1 MNNTFHDNNLE
12 NIESQIWELLLQS
25 SHSANTPFHQ
35 GNIATINHN
44 VPEQRTVILR
54 SVDISKRLLSFNTDV
69 RSLKIEQLET
79 NNSVSWLFY
88 DKTLKVQ
95 LRMYARAVIHWNDT
109 VAELGWEKSRL
120 SSKMCYTTQQKSGSF
135 IDKPEF
141 VEVNRTDIEDELLDF
156 ARGNF
161 AVVET
166 QVYAID
172 FVFLNR
178 NGNKRAYF
186 DYESNHFQWRQV

>member
-1 MNNTFHDNNLE
+1 
-12 NIESQIWELLLQS
+12 
-25 SHSANTPFHQ
+25 
-35 GNIATINHN
+35 
-44 VPEQRTVILR
+44 
-54 SVDISKRLLSFNTDV
+54 
-69 RSLKIEQLET
+69 
-79 NNSVSWLFY
+79 
-88 DKTLKVQ
+88 
-95 LRMYARAVIHWNDT
+95 MYARAIIHRNDA
-109 VAELGWEKSRL
+109 VAELAWEKSRL

-135 IDKPEF
+135 IDSPELI
-141 VEVNRTDIEDELLDF
+141 EVNRTDVKVELLDF

-186 DYESNHFQWRQV
+186 DYESNRFQWRQV